1 MNDQSK
7 MCDRATFADTPNAT
21 SLPALESGHTP
32 CDVQDGLTTGLSG
45 QGRVLANL
53 SPRLAKEKGL
63 LTSGT
68 FGLLGITS
76 SASADLR
83 SSLVSRLKQRSATDG
98 STLFK
103 LTWKDVDTPSGR
115 QVSLLRASVHRT
127 SEQDCTSLPTPDCQN
142 HRDGTVLR
150 KDCNLGQG
158 MHGVSL
164 HHAAH
169 LSSWPTTT
177 TRDWKDGA
185 NPDVNVPLNALL
197 GRVVWL
203 SGWPTTTVTDS
214 ARGEKYDPFAKNMT
228 LNMAAARSGWP
239 TPQARDH
246 FPSHSQ
252 EYVAQKKAEGHGMA
266 NLNDVVTTAGWPTPS
281 CNNDRVGNQDSA
293 MSMQRQDGTKVQQRL
308 QDFAAIS
315 GPARLTAT
323 GEMLIG
329 SSAGM
334 GSGGQLNPAHS
345 RWLMG
350 LPVGWD
356 ECAPIKNASPRRKKG
371 KTSAAEQAVFAATAT
386 PSSRRSRKSS

>member
-1 MNDQSK
+1 MNDRLK
-7 MCDRATFADTPNAT
+7 MCDLMTCADTPNAT
-21 SLPALESGHTP
+21 SLPASESGHTP
-32 CDVQDGLTTGLSG
+32 CETPDGATTGRSG
-45 QGRVLANL
+45 PEAALANL
-53 SPRLAKEKGL
+53 SPRQAKETGL

-68 FGLLGITS
+68 CGPLGITS
-76 SASADLR
+76 SASANLT

-127 SEQDCTSLPTPDCQN
+127 SEQDCTSLPTPQVSGSLGGGSKTEAEN
-142 HRDGTVLR
+142 RANGLTRPSGAQYGAKLR
-150 KDCNLGQG
+150 NECL
-158 MHGVSL
+158 
-164 HHAAH
+164 

-197 GRVVWL
+197 GRVAWL

-329 SSAGM
+329 SSVGM

-371 KTSAAEQAVFAATAT
+371 KTLVAE
-386 PSSRRSRKSS
+386 

>member
-7 MCDRATFADTPNAT
+7 MCDQTTFADTPNAT
-21 SLPALESGHTP
+21 SLQASGSGRTP
-32 CDVQDGLTTGLSG
+32 CETPDGATTAPSGLE
-45 QGRVLANL
+45 VALASL
-53 SPRLAKEKGL
+53 SPRQAKEMGL

-68 FGLLGITS
+68 CGPLGITS
-76 SASADLR
+76 SASASLT
-83 SSLVSRLKQRSATDG
+83 SSLVSRLKRRSDILG

-103 LTWKDVDTPSGR
+103 LTWKEVATPLGWS
-115 QVSLLRASVHRT
+115 VSLLRASVRRT
-127 SEQDCTSLPTPDCQN
+127 SDNDCSSWPTPLTFDSSN
-142 HRDGTVLR
+142 NGTPRPLR
-150 KDCNLGQG
+150 YKGAAPSEAGNTRNPDSPGSYRGDLKDW
-158 MHGVSL
+158 
-164 HHAAH
+164 AA
-169 LSSWPTTT
+169 LASWPTTT
-177 TRDWKDGA
+177 TRDWKDGG

-203 SGWPTTTVTDS
+203 SGWPTTTVTDA

-252 EYVAQKKAEGHGMA
+252 EYVEQKKAEGHGMA
-266 NLNDVVTTAGWPTPS
+266 NLNDLVTLT
-281 CNNDRVGNQDSA
+281 
-293 MSMQRQDGTKVQQRL
+293 
-308 QDFAAIS
+308 

-334 GSGGQLNPAHS
+334 ESGGQLNPAHS

-350 LPVGWD
+350 LPPEWD
-356 ECAPIKNASPRRKKG
+356 EAAPVKNPTPRYRARTK
-371 KTSAAEQAVFAATAT
+371 ATE
-386 PSSRRSRKSS
+386 